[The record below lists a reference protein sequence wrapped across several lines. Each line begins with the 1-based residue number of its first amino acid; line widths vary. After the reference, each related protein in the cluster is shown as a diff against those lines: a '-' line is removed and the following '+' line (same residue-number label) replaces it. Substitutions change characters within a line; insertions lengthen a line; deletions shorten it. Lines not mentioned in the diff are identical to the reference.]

1 MKRIVLIFCSL
12 LLFVSFVYAQTIE
25 AENPAKTDEGIPT
38 CIMLSPKIS
47 YVGSLSL
54 GIEIY
59 PLVRLTNNLE
69 LITEANWVFWN
80 WNGAAGFG
88 YGQTSLVYNHK
99 VMEEPMV
106 PLDFF
111 FGGGLIYGTVVGNAS
126 YRTIVGKFSGGSGYG
141 VFMGVTGKT
150 DPYIWFAQL
159 KYATAPLTLSV
170 IIPGYGVIQD
180 LQYDLTTEALG
191 PGIEFGIRFPL

>member
-1 MKRIVLIFCSL
+1 MKRIVHIICFL
-12 LLFVSFVYAQTIE
+12 LLIINFASAQTIE
-25 AENPAKTDEGIPT
+25 AENPAKTDEGIPNR
-38 CIMLSPKIS
+38 IMLSPKIS
-47 YVGSLSL
+47 YVGSLTL
-54 GIEIY
+54 GVEVG
-59 PLVRLTNNLE
+59 PLVRFLNFE
-69 LITEANWVFWN
+69 LMTEANWVFWN

-88 YGQTSLVYNHK
+88 YGETNLIYNHQI
-99 VMEEPMV
+99 MNDPMV

-111 FGGGLIYGTVVGNAS
+111 FGGGLIYGSVVGNAS
-126 YRTIVGKFSGGSGYG
+126 YRTIVGKFSGGSGYS

-170 IIPGYGVIQD
+170 IIPGLDIIPDQHID
-180 LQYDLTTEALG
+180 LPTEALG